1 MEKDNSVELKE
12 LKNEALE
19 PEDQVDKSAPKEEH
33 VVLMDNEDDD
43 NESKSSTESSA
54 EETCNKMWEQAFE
67 KLAKADGEND
77 GKIEVKSL
85 VKWIKS
91 LDLNSRVEYEKH
103 LDISPNQIERIVNKV
118 CEIVKNFVKLYLHLY
133 YIPENFFHF
142 DEIFSQLC

>member
-1 MEKDNSVELKE
+1 MEEPDNLELKE
-12 LKNEALE
+12 VKNEALE
-19 PEDQVDKSAPKEEH
+19 PEDQVDKSATKEEH
-33 VVLMDNEDDD
+33 VVLVDNEDLD
-43 NESKSSTESSA
+43 NVSKSSTESSA

-67 KLAKADGEND
+67 KLARADDDGND

-118 CEIVKNFVKLYLHLY
+118 KKLVN
-133 YIPENFFHF
+133 I
-142 DEIFSQLC
+142 C

>member
-1 MEKDNSVELKE
+1 MEPDNLELKE
-12 LKNEALE
+12 VKNEALE
-19 PEDQVDKSAPKEEH
+19 SEDQVDKSATKEEH
-33 VVLMDNEDDD
+33 VVLVDNEEGDD
-43 NESKSSTESSA
+43 NVSKSSTESSA

-67 KLAKADGEND
+67 KLARADDDGND

-118 CEIVKNFVKLYLHLY
+118 KKLVN
-133 YIPENFFHF
+133 I
-142 DEIFSQLC
+142 C

>member
-33 VVLMDNEDDD
+33 VVLMNNEDDD

-54 EETCNKMWEQAFE
+54 EETCNKLWEQAFE
-67 KLAKADGEND
+67 KLARADGEND

-118 CEIVKNFVKLYLHLY
+118 CEIVKNFVKLYLHLFWQSRSPFNLT
-133 YIPENFFHF
+133 IFF
-142 DEIFSQLC
+142 

>member
-1 MEKDNSVELKE
+1 MEPDNLELKE
-12 LKNEALE
+12 VKNEALE
-19 PEDQVDKSAPKEEH
+19 PEDQVDKSSTKEEH
-33 VVLMDNEDDD
+33 VVLVNNEDLD
-43 NESKSSTESSA
+43 NVSKSSTESSA

-67 KLAKADGEND
+67 KLARADDDGND

-118 CEIVKNFVKLYLHLY
+118 KKLVN
-133 YIPENFFHF
+133 I
-142 DEIFSQLC
+142 C

>member
-1 MEKDNSVELKE
+1 MEEPDNLELKE
-12 LKNEALE
+12 VKNEALE
-19 PEDQVDKSAPKEEH
+19 PEDQVDKSATKEEH
-33 VVLMDNEDDD
+33 VVLVNNEDLD
-43 NESKSSTESSA
+43 NVSKSSTESSA

-67 KLAKADGEND
+67 KLARADDDGND

-118 CEIVKNFVKLYLHLY
+118 KKLVN
-133 YIPENFFHF
+133 I
-142 DEIFSQLC
+142 C

>member
-1 MEKDNSVELKE
+1 MEEPDNLELKE
-12 LKNEALE
+12 VKNEALE
-19 PEDQVDKSAPKEEH
+19 SEDQVDKSATKEEH
-33 VVLMDNEDDD
+33 VVLVDNEDLD
-43 NESKSSTESSA
+43 NVSKSSTESSA

-67 KLAKADGEND
+67 KLARADDDGND

-118 CEIVKNFVKLYLHLY
+118 KKLVN
-133 YIPENFFHF
+133 I
-142 DEIFSQLC
+142 C

>member
-1 MEKDNSVELKE
+1 MEEPDNLELKE
-12 LKNEALE
+12 VKNEALE
-19 PEDQVDKSAPKEEH
+19 SEDQVDKSATKEEH
-33 VVLMDNEDDD
+33 VVLVDNED
-43 NESKSSTESSA
+43 NVSKSSTESSA

-67 KLAKADGEND
+67 KLARADDDGND

-118 CEIVKNFVKLYLHLY
+118 KKIGEYLLT
-133 YIPENFFHF
+133 FHF
-142 DEIFSQLC
+142 DKIFYVKSKW

>member
-1 MEKDNSVELKE
+1 MEPDNLELKE
-12 LKNEALE
+12 VKNEALE
-19 PEDQVDKSAPKEEH
+19 PEDQVDKSATKEEH
-33 VVLMDNEDDD
+33 VVLVDNED
-43 NESKSSTESSA
+43 NVSKSSTESSA

-67 KLAKADGEND
+67 KLARADDDGND

-118 CEIVKNFVKLYLHLY
+118 KKNSF
-133 YIPENFFHF
+133 
-142 DEIFSQLC
+142 

>member
-1 MEKDNSVELKE
+1 MEEPDNLELKE
-12 LKNEALE
+12 VKNEALE
-19 PEDQVDKSAPKEEH
+19 SEDQVDKSATKEEH
-33 VVLMDNEDDD
+33 VVLVDNEEGDD
-43 NESKSSTESSA
+43 NVSKSSTESSA

-67 KLAKADGEND
+67 KLARADDDGND

-118 CEIVKNFVKLYLHLY
+118 KKMVNIC
-133 YIPENFFHF
+133 
-142 DEIFSQLC
+142 

>member
-1 MEKDNSVELKE
+1 MEEPDNLELKE
-12 LKNEALE
+12 VKNEALE
-19 PEDQVDKSAPKEEH
+19 PEDQVDKSATKEEH
-33 VVLMDNEDDD
+33 VVLVNNEEGDD
-43 NESKSSTESSA
+43 NVSKSSTESSA

-67 KLAKADGEND
+67 KLARADDDGND

-118 CEIVKNFVKLYLHLY
+118 KKLVN
-133 YIPENFFHF
+133 I
-142 DEIFSQLC
+142 C

>member
-1 MEKDNSVELKE
+1 MEEPDNLELKE
-12 LKNEALE
+12 VKNEALE
-19 PEDQVDKSAPKEEH
+19 PEDQVDKSATKEEH
-33 VVLMDNEDDD
+33 VVLVDNED
-43 NESKSSTESSA
+43 NVSKSSTESSA

-67 KLAKADGEND
+67 KLARADDDGND

-118 CEIVKNFVKLYLHLY
+118 KKISF
-133 YIPENFFHF
+133 
-142 DEIFSQLC
+142 

>member
-1 MEKDNSVELKE
+1 MEEPDNLELKE
-12 LKNEALE
+12 VKNEALE
-19 PEDQVDKSAPKEEH
+19 SEDQVDKSATKEEH
-33 VVLMDNEDDD
+33 VVLVNNEEGDD
-43 NESKSSTESSA
+43 NVSKSSTESSA

-67 KLAKADGEND
+67 KLARADDDGND

-118 CEIVKNFVKLYLHLY
+118 KKLVN
-133 YIPENFFHF
+133 I
-142 DEIFSQLC
+142 C

>member
-1 MEKDNSVELKE
+1 MEPDNLELKE
-12 LKNEALE
+12 VKNEALE
-19 PEDQVDKSAPKEEH
+19 PEDQVDKSATKEEH
-33 VVLMDNEDDD
+33 VVLVNNEEGDD
-43 NESKSSTESSA
+43 NVSKSSTESSA

-67 KLAKADGEND
+67 KLARADDDGND

-118 CEIVKNFVKLYLHLY
+118 KKIGEYLLT
-133 YIPENFFHF
+133 FHF
-142 DEIFSQLC
+142 DKIFYVKSKW

>member
-1 MEKDNSVELKE
+1 MEEPDNLELKE
-12 LKNEALE
+12 VKNEALE
-19 PEDQVDKSAPKEEH
+19 PEDQVDKSATKEEH
-33 VVLMDNEDDD
+33 VVLVNNEEGDD
-43 NESKSSTESSA
+43 NVSKSSTESSA

-67 KLAKADGEND
+67 KLARADDDGND

-118 CEIVKNFVKLYLHLY
+118 KKW
-133 YIPENFFHF
+133 
-142 DEIFSQLC
+142 